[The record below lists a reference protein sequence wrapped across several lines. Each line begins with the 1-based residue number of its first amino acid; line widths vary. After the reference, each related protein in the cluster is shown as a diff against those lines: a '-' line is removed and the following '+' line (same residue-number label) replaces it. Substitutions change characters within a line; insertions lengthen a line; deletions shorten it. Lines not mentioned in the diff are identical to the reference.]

1 MSQLQVK
8 CNLYKKKQ
16 KVQTVYNQ
24 YSLHVMTAYSGR
36 MTECNNILPGG
47 SKKEKKGKKNKKKNK
62 VREKKKDKREGK
74 PE

>member
-1 MSQLQVK
+1 
-8 CNLYKKKQ
+8 
-16 KVQTVYNQ
+16 
-24 YSLHVMTAYSGR
+24 MTAYSGR